1 MGKLF
6 EEKSI
11 GSMVVKNRF
20 VRSAT
25 WEGMATPEGV
35 MTEMLVQTIEE
46 LAKGE
51 VGLIISGHTF
61 VSPEGQA
68 SPLQLGVYDDS
79 FIPGL
84 TEMVDVAHN
93 NGAKI
98 VLQLA
103 HAGVHAP
110 NPITNQF
117 AFVISD
123 FPELGTMKR
132 EEMTEADFKRLANA
146 FGSAAK
152 RAKEAGFDGVQMHA
166 GHGYL
171 LSQSLSNAYNKRDDS
186 YGGSIENRS
195 RLLLEVYGKIREAV
209 GKDYPVL
216 IKMNSEDCIENGLT
230 VEESLTVAS
239 MLEAKGLDAV
249 ELSGGT
255 LTSGKLSP
263 SRVGINKPEKEA
275 YFQEAA
281 KQFKSKLNIPVILVG
296 GMRSFEKNEELVDDD
311 VADFISMS
319 RPFIREPQLIKRW
332 KEGDLSRPKCLSD
345 NLCFGPAMKGEGI
358 RCVTEE
364 RQKAKE

>member
-6 EEKSI
+6 EEKAI
-11 GSMVVKNRF
+11 NKMVVKNRF

-25 WEGMATPEGV
+25 WEGMATPEGL
-35 MTEMLVQTIEE
+35 MTDRLVQIIKDLSE
-46 LAKGE
+46 GE
-51 VGLIISGHTF
+51 VGLIISGHAF

-68 SPLQLGVYDDS
+68 SPLQIGVYDDN
-79 FIPGL
+79 FIPGIKD
-84 TEMVDVAHN
+84 MADAAHT
-93 NGAKI
+93 NGSKL

-110 NPITNQF
+110 NPITRQF

-132 EEMTEADFKRLANA
+132 EEMTEADFERLANS
-146 FGSAAK
+146 FGTAAK
-152 RAKEAGFDGVQMHA
+152 RAKQAGCDGVQIHA
-166 GHGYL
+166 AHGYL
-171 LSQSLSNAYNKRDDS
+171 LSQSLSKAYNKREDS
-186 YGGSIENRS
+186 YGGSLENRS
-195 RLLLEVYGKIREAV
+195 RLLLEVYDKIREAV
-209 GKDYPVL
+209 GEDYPVL
-216 IKMNSEDCIENGLT
+216 IKVNSEDCIENGLT
-230 VEESLTVAS
+230 VEESLKIAS
-239 MLEAKGLDAV
+239 MLEEKGLDAV

-255 LTSGKLSP
+255 LVSGKLSP
-263 SRVGINKPEKEA
+263 SRVGINKVEKEA

-281 KQFKSKLNIPVILVG
+281 KQFKENLNIPVILVG
-296 GMRSFEKNEELVDDD
+296 GMRSFEKNEELIDDG

-319 RPFIREPQLIKRW
+319 RPFIREPHLIKRW

-364 RQKAKE
+364 RQKAK